1 MNSCIKAPL
10 VVTCIFPHKLN
21 FHAIYSYLGAK
32 STGSVN
38 DEREGRAVA
47 VAL

>member
-10 VVTCIFPHKLN
+10 VIFIFTRKLN

-38 DEREGRAVA
+38 DEREGRAVT
-47 VAL
+47 VVL